1 MLISGELAGHFQLN
15 AWAMIGALASVLLF
29 SCAIVIVFVLTL
41 AVAVQSLKLIKWLL
55 LLPLILVFRL
65 LGFAKEKEPEKQS
78 QAQSHSKVSFEDA
91 LQMVRDLEVERQ
103 KKGFKPGWLFFQCK
117 EDELL
122 LEALEYLRSTGEIPQ
137 HERSRQKD
145 SRQQEK
151 ASAEKYARKAESFDP
166 YEVLGVKPNASP
178 LEIKSSYRNQMKLY
192 HPDRVAHLGEA
203 LRELANRRTQDIQRA
218 FETLMPQS

>member
-1 MLISGELAGHFQLN
+1 ML
-15 AWAMIGALASVLLF
+15 GALASVLLF
-29 SCAIVIVFVLTL
+29 SCAIVVVFVLTL
-41 AVAVQSLKLIKWLL
+41 AVAFQSLKLIKWLL

-65 LGFAKEKEPEKQS
+65 FGFAKEPEKQS
-78 QAQSHSKVSFEDA
+78 QTQSNSKASFEDA

-103 KKGFKPGWLFFQCK
+103 QKGFKPGWLFFQCK

-151 ASAEKYARKAESFDP
+151 ASAEKNARKAESFDP